1 MPAVE
6 VECLRIK
13 VLVGLNHVHIV
24 VDLLNLL
31 AELLRFYAN
40 IMAYLYVEV
49 SIMSQQ
55 SLQLFRQPPRAG
67 MLRG

>member
-1 MPAVE
+1 MSAVE
-6 VECLRIK
+6 VEFLRIK
-13 VLVGLNHVHIV
+13 VLVGLDHVDIM

-31 AELLRFYAN
+31 AELLRSSPN
-40 IMAYLYVEV
+40 VMAYLYVEV

-67 MLRG
+67 VLRG